1 MQCCI
6 VSKKKEMVGSDVSA
20 ILDQESFGVS
30 DKNDPRFVSN
40 DIFMSE
46 INLILQKVFL
56 QFANKEKINVRH
68 GVFKQKKLVIIK

>member
-1 MQCCI
+1 
-6 VSKKKEMVGSDVSA
+6 MVGSDVSA

-46 INLILQKVFL
+46 NQSNFTK
-56 QFANKEKINVRH
+56 
-68 GVFKQKKLVIIK
+68 GVFTVCQQRKDKCPPWSI